1 MNYEDKL
8 KDPRWQ
14 ELRLSIIE
22 RDQRCQCCGDTHYE
36 AEYIEGDYSEDLMV
50 GKKLTLQVHH
60 KKYFKNLEPWE
71 YDPKYLV
78 TLCKE
83 CHERIHVKMKDEE
96 EIINSPAYKTIKK
109 AYDRFYKDVTGKNP
123 KTEEEG
129 FEHIWYSYN
138 KNHNGSRLD
147 KTDCF
152 VFPVGCLLKYMDDEV
167 VS

>member
-1 MNYEDKL
+1 MNYVDKL

-60 KKYFKNLEPWE
+60 KKYFNNLEPWE
-71 YDPKYLV
+71 YDQEYLV

-96 EIINSPAYKTIKK
+96 YFLNHPNYEKIKK
-109 AYDRFYKDVTGKNP
+109 YFCEKLGKIE
-123 KTEEEG
+123 TQTDEEW
-129 FEHIWYSYN
+129 FESTWYSYN
-138 KNHNGSRLD
+138 KNNRGYRY
-147 KTDCF
+147 
-152 VFPVGCLLKYMDDEV
+152 GI
-167 VS
+167 